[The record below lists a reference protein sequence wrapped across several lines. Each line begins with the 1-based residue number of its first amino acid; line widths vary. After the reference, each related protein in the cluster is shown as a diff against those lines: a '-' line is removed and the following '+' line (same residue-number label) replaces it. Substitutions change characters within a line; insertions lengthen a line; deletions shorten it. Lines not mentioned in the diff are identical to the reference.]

1 MDATIW
7 RTNTL
12 LCPTTPTAHPCN
24 SGQLSLHGVGDL
36 YAGNKIGSI
45 RNSERGAQFV
55 GNFNVDGNISVQTYE
70 KSTEERLRECRRA
83 LRINCTDPHDDRDK
97 IVAVKTKNGHIISAS
112 CEWVTAHSLYK
123 SWEDP
128 RSRSQLLW
136 ISSAEERGKT
146 MMAIYLSMELEKAA
160 NHNNNTVLYFFLDRQ
175 DKRDTAVH
183 VLRGLLIR
191 LLQTKRDLTHHLLE
205 EYEVQKEA
213 LFSKD
218 AIEALWRVF
227 VKMIAD
233 PIAGQVSCIIDG
245 LDCCT
250 DDSLRRLISRITNFF
265 GDEPQTSDDNGSGAS
280 PYTPYSAG
288 RSSEQ
293 RRTEQRQAAGLK
305 MLLVSRDKPDWM
317 VERLCDTRRI
327 DIGVRGRRSG
337 TALQSTPKSARPPP
351 TLASVVTSVMHQQR
365 LNRQHNIVQPNTPT
379 ESQLLSQYNS
389 LSPNHAQQSLSIPIH
404 PPDST
409 LKSTFSPQVEP
420 PAPQPPETSHQQAI
434 ASGTYRQT
442 FGLENTT
449 SNGSTT
455 SPTGDSKANNLSNL
469 PSVQASL
476 NGHNT
481 SHPTL
486 PQSAIPQCPN
496 VPPPYQYKEENAGVF
511 NDAKTE
517 AAMTEEETDDPAL
530 RLYIEAKLE
539 EICAE
544 RQYTTQDQSYIIA
557 ALEHRGDDTF
567 LWVDFAIEEIR
578 KSTSLSMETVVN
590 SIPPTLTEM
599 YSSILLG
606 IPGNLI
612 DIVAGLLQWTVCAR
626 EPLTILDLT
635 ITLGLTHHGIVAAEN
650 IVRTA
655 IKACGN
661 MLTENPKD
669 ESVNIVHHSIVDY
682 LTDKSSPMRADTR
695 LTRFAVHS
703 AQAHSNIANFCITYL
718 EAGCLQAGP
727 ISWKGDKDAFNQRI
741 TQFPFMTYAVSF
753 WPHHLRDAETP
764 YLNLSSPFFQS
775 KSTIRKNWWIT
786 YWSFSTAKSKWTA
799 PRDFTLLHLCSY
811 VDLVCVAQQMLHRG
825 DLKPRIDKRD
835 THSGTALEYSVIRG
849 HIDMFRF
856 LIGNGASQKC
866 LGENLLELACRMG
879 QRDIAEELI
888 KMGYNVNVRAQTISM
903 RESAFMMARWLPGA
917 VDQCLGLSADIW
929 SYLLRDIGEEET
941 PLAKAA
947 MFGHSPVVELLLNH
961 GANVNAGSTKLFT
974 PLHAASYQGQTECVE
989 ILSKRGANTMA
1000 QTFEQWL
1007 PFHFAAVRG
1016 KLEVVELFLDMG
1028 VPLEA
1033 MTIKQKT
1040 ALHLAAYSGH
1050 ADVVRT
1056 LLNRRAN
1063 LNLRSYKGETPLH
1076 LATRK
1081 SKPQIVE
1088 LLLSFGATRDV
1099 VDNEGKTP
1107 LNIVENA
1114 TGPKAKECLRIL
1126 QTFGTPG
1133 YQEWQPPAATSTT
1146 TTADD
1151 VSEVS
1156 LDDTAASQRDSA
1168 AWSPTPNQRPFAPMA
1183 APGSY
1188 PIQGVQAEFSF
1199 SGQYQTSRTPGPYAP
1214 ESTRQE
1220 PMYSP
1225 MGQHVPIQVPPVQ
1238 QPSLYRVQSEP
1249 TYSSP
1254 RFTYDANVTFQNYQ
1268 PQSDVPPPYNQSAEQ
1283 RTYQTPAYHQEKG
1296 PSFAA
1301 PNDMSQSAWQRSH
1314 PVQTGNDASAATMPS
1329 RSFYSTTAPG
1339 NSSGCQ
1345 QPTQTSVVQ
1354 MINAMSL
1361 NSHPTPVIPSVSNVT
1376 SQSTASAMSSH
1387 IEANYSTAQNPTFFV
1402 PMIQT
1407 PVTPMSP
1414 LPHSATAPAVLPF
1427 QPPPI
1432 QPTHIMQP
1440 QQNPQHH
1447 FAQHRSQT
1455 VPLAAPHQYQQAQHP
1470 PMPVYPPTYSVSTP
1484 QVYSPPLQSP
1494 HFSGN
1499 TTASIYNA
1507 TYEYSAPA
1515 VTQPYNPGLEVNPT
1529 GLLFALPPQ
1538 NHSLRKRKSFLGG
1551 LLK

>member
-1 MDATIW
+1 MDTFKY
-7 RTNTL
+7 
-12 LCPTTPTAHPCN
+12 
-24 SGQLSLHGVGDL
+24 QLHQ
-36 YAGNKIGSI
+36 AGNKIGNI
-45 RNSERGAQFV
+45 KNSERGAQFI
-55 GNFNVDGNISVQTYE
+55 GNFNVGGNISVQTYE
-70 KSTEERLRECRRA
+70 KSTEERLLECRRA

-97 IVAVKTKNGHIISAS
+97 IVAVKTQNGHIISAS
-112 CEWVTAHSLYK
+112 CEWITANSLYR

-128 RSRSQLLW
+128 RSKSQLLW

-205 EYEVQKEA
+205 EYEVQREA

-265 GDEPQTSDDNGSGAS
+265 REEPRAPDDNGSGAS

-317 VERLCDTRRI
+317 VERLYDTRRI

-337 TALQSTPKSARPPP
+337 TAARSTPKSARPPP
-351 TLASVVTSVMHQQR
+351 TLASVAASVMHQQR
-365 LNRQHNIVQPNTPT
+365 LDRQRNMIQPNSPT
-379 ESQLLSQYNS
+379 ESQLLTRYNS
-389 LSPNHAQQSLSIPIH
+389 LSPNHAQQSLSIPVP

-409 LKSTFSPQVEP
+409 LNSTFSPQVEP
-420 PAPQPPETSHQQAI
+420 PAPQAPEMSHQQAI
-434 ASGTYRQT
+434 VSGTYRQT
-442 FGLENTT
+442 FGLDNTT
-449 SNGSTT
+449 SNGSHT
-455 SPTGDSKANNLSNL
+455 SPTGDIQANNLSPL

-486 PQSAIPQCPN
+486 PQSVIPQCPN
-496 VPPPYQYKEENAGVF
+496 VSPPYQYKEENAGVF

-517 AAMTEEETDDPAL
+517 AAMTEEESGDPAL

-544 RQYTTQDQSYIIA
+544 RQYTIQDQSYIIA

-578 KSTSLSMETVVN
+578 KSTSPSMETVVN

-599 YSSILLG
+599 YSFILLG

-635 ITLGLTHHGIVAAEN
+635 VTLGLTHHGIVAAEN

-669 ESVNIVHHSIVDY
+669 KSVNIVHHSIVDY
-682 LTDKSSPMRADTR
+682 LTDGLSPMRADTR

-703 AQAHSNIANFCITYL
+703 AQAHSNIANFCISYL
-718 EAGCLQAGP
+718 EAGCLHAGP
-727 ISWKGDKDAFNQRI
+727 VSLKGDKDAYIQRI
-741 TQFPFMTYAVSF
+741 TQFPFMTYAASF
-753 WPHHLRDAETP
+753 WPHHFRDAGTP

-775 KSTIRKNWWIT
+775 KSKIRKNWWIT
-786 YWSFSTAKSKWTA
+786 YWSFSTGKSKWTA

-835 THSGTALEYSVIRG
+835 SHGWTALEYSVVRG
-849 HIDMFRF
+849 HIDIFRF
-856 LIGNGASQKC
+856 LVGNGASQKG
-866 LGENLLELACRMG
+866 LDENLLELACRMG
-879 QRDIAEELI
+879 QQDIAEELI
-888 KMGYNVNVRAQTISM
+888 KMGYNVDVRAQTTSIK
-903 RESAFMMARWLPGA
+903 ESAFMMARWLPGV
-917 VDQCLGLSADIW
+917 VDQGLDLSADIW
-929 SYLLRDIGEEET
+929 SYYLLRDIGQEET

-947 MFGHSPVVELLLNH
+947 MFGHSAVVELLLNH
-961 GANVNAGSTKLFT
+961 GANVNAGTTKLFT

-989 ILSKRGANTMA
+989 ILNKRGANAMA
-1000 QTFEQWL
+1000 QTIEQWL

-1076 LATRK
+1076 LATRNF
-1081 SKPQIVE
+1081 KPQIVE

-1107 LNIVENA
+1107 LNLVENA
-1114 TGPKAKECLRIL
+1114 TGPNAKECLRIL
-1126 QTFGTPG
+1126 QTFGMPG

-1146 TTADD
+1146 ATADD
-1151 VSEVS
+1151 ASEVS
-1156 LDDTAASQRDSA
+1156 LGDTAASRRDSA

-1214 ESTRQE
+1214 GSTRQE

-1225 MGQHVPIQVPPVQ
+1225 TGQHVPIQATHQGFPPVQ
-1238 QPSLYRVQSEP
+1238 QPSLHRVQSEP
-1249 TYSSP
+1249 THSPP
-1254 RFTYDANVTFQNYQ
+1254 RFTYDPNATFQNYQ
-1268 PQSDVPPPYNQSAEQ
+1268 PQQSDAPPPYNQAAEQ
-1283 RTYQTPAYHQEKG
+1283 RTYQTPAYYQEKG
-1296 PSFAA
+1296 PSFVA
-1301 PNDMSQSAWQRSH
+1301 PNDMSQNAWQRST
-1314 PVQTGNDASAATMPS
+1314 PVQTCNDASAATMPS
-1329 RSFYSTTAPG
+1329 QSFYSTPAPE
-1339 NSSGCQ
+1339 NSSECQ

-1361 NSHPTPVIPSVSNVT
+1361 NSHPTPVIPSVSNVQPVT
-1376 SQSTASAMSSH
+1376 SQSTAFAMPSH
-1387 IEANYSTAQNPTFFV
+1387 VEANHSTARNPTFFV
-1402 PMIQT
+1402 PTTQT

-1414 LPHSATAPAVLPF
+1414 PPHSATAPAVLPF

-1455 VPLAAPHQYQQAQHP
+1455 VPIAQAPHQYQQAQHP
-1470 PMPVYPPTYSVSTP
+1470 HLPVYPPTYGVP
-1484 QVYSPPLQSP
+1484 AQQVYSSPLQSP
-1494 HFSGN
+1494 QFSGN
-1499 TTASIYNA
+1499 TTASTYNA

-1515 VTQPYNPGLEVNPT
+1515 VTQPYNPGLGVNPN
-1529 GLLFALPPQ
+1529 GLLFAPPPQ
-1538 NHSLRKRKSFLGG
+1538 NHSLGKRKSFLGG